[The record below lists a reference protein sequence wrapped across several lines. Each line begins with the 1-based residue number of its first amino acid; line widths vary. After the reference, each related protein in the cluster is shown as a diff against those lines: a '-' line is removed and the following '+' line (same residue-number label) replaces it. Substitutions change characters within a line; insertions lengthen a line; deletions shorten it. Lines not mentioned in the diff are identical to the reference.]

1 MGGNPTSVA
10 QGWGAGAAVL
20 CAHKGDG
27 TSGLRFAS
35 SYFIREG
42 QGRGGAEAGREWCW
56 AGCERSTAQAQTR
69 TNWGYVA
76 NLALTLVL
84 GGGLAPPVPCC
95 PGPPSP
101 PPLPFPCHPLPFSCS

>member
-84 GGGLAPPVPCC
+84 GGRVPCGLAPLSSAVPVL
-95 PGPPSP
+95 
-101 PPLPFPCHPLPFSCS
+101 PLPFPCHPLPFSCS

>member
-56 AGCERSTAQAQTR
+56 AGCERSTARAQTR

-84 GGGLAPPVPCC
+84 GGASPPLSPAVPVLR
-95 PGPPSP
+95 P